1 MSQIADW
8 TLIQTAAAIAKR
20 KASAVEVTEAALSRI
35 DARQSA
41 LTESEQNT
49 LKGLFEKTVSETP
62 GARVELHAGMPDEL
76 PVHITKPEFM
86 RRMQE
91 MQTMHGM
98 GLEGLPETYNVVV
111 NTNHPAMAGKLLKL
125 EDETARQDLAAYL
138 YEIALLRQGMLR
150 GAALTDFVERTLEK
164 L

>member
-1 MSQIADW
+1 
-8 TLIQTAAAIAKR
+8 
-20 KASAVEVTEAALSRI
+20 
-35 DARQSA
+35 
-41 LTESEQNT
+41 
-49 LKGLFEKTVSETP
+49 
-62 GARVELHAGMPDEL
+62 
-76 PVHITKPEFM
+76 M

-91 MQTMHGM
+91 MQTLHGM

-125 EDETARQDLAAYL
+125 EDESARQDLAAYL